1 VILAKFTTAMNKIV
15 ISTSSYDL
23 DDKPAIKQLQAAG
36 LEITTNP
43 FGRKL
48 TETEIG
54 NLLTDQVVGLLAGVE
69 PLTAGVISSARNLRV
84 ISRCGVG
91 LDNVDQDAA
100 KNCNIDVFSTPDAPV
115 DAVAEMTVGLMLA
128 TLRRIPE
135 ADREVR
141 NGGWPRLKG
150 RLLKA
155 QTVGILGLG
164 RIGNRVA
171 DLCNAFGAHVIAHDP
186 VANHTPSNA
195 DRVELPELLAQSDIV
210 SLHAPFNETTRHLI
224 NTDSLAAMKP
234 GACLIN
240 TARGGL
246 VDETALLDALR
257 SGQLSGAGLDVFAT
271 EPYSGPL
278 SDLPQVILTPH
289 LSSSAVESRRAM
301 ESEAADNLYLGLCNA
316 GVIGNGGQL

>member
-1 VILAKFTTAMNKIV
+1 MTEIV
-15 ISTSSYDL
+15 ISTSSFDL
-23 DDKPAIKQLQAAG
+23 DDNPAIERLQAAG
-36 LEITTNP
+36 LGITTNP

-48 TETEIG
+48 TEAEIG
-54 NLLTDQVVGLLAGVE
+54 SLLTDSVVGLLAGVE
-69 PLTAGVISSARNLRV
+69 PLTAKVISAAGNLRV

-100 KNCNIDVFSTPDAPV
+100 RDRDIQVLSTPDAPV
-115 DAVAEMTVGLMLA
+115 DAVAEITVGLMLA
-128 TLRRIPE
+128 TLRRIPQ

-171 DLCNAFGAHVIAHDP
+171 GLCSAFGARVIAY
-186 VANHTPSNA
+186 
-195 DRVELPELLAQSDIV
+195 DRIAGESPLSVTRVDLPELLSQSDIV
-210 SLHAPFNETTRHLI
+210 SLHVPFDEATHHLI
-224 NTDSLAAMKP
+224 NRESLAAMKP
-234 GACLIN
+234 GAYLIN

-246 VDETALLDALR
+246 VDETALLEALQ
-257 SGQLSGAGLDVFAT
+257 SGQLSGAGLDVFAS

-278 SDLPQVILTPH
+278 IDLPQVVLTPH
-289 LSSSAVESRRAM
+289 LASSAVESRRAM